1 MVQTVLGFEGIA
13 INVWL
18 VWILPFIGA
27 AIIAGVARAG
37 IKIRDYTAVGLAL
50 ASAVS
55 ATTLLPLLSSSF
67 PDNEIHSQITW
78 ISTLGI
84 KAGVLADPLSI
95 IMTNLVAWVSF
106 LIFVYST
113 GYMHGD
119 SDLTRFWFFM
129 LFFIGSMQLIVLS
142 DNLLMVF
149 FGWEGVGL
157 ASYALIGFWYHD
169 RKKDFVGQTGHRAG
183 GIAMWASP
191 SHAGMKAFLMTRA
204 GDTMM
209 LAGMFLIFAYSG
221 TFGFKELLQ
230 NQTWA
235 TQMAHQNL
243 LVPAAVLLFGGAI
256 GKSAQFP
263 LNEWLLEAMTGPT
276 SVSALIHA
284 ATMVKAGVFL
294 VARIGP
300 LFFALAAFGM
310 TQFFEVVAWVGAIT
324 ALLLATQAIVNP
336 EIKKVLAYSTGSQI
350 GYMMMALGIAGLSTQ
365 FVDGYTAGFFQLMS
379 HAMFK
384 ASLFM
389 GAGALLHTVGS
400 RFMNDM
406 GGMRKHMK
414 KTFIFMLLAS
424 LSLAAA
430 PLVTVGFWSK
440 DAIFAAILESGYIHA
455 SPLFILAVVV
465 AAMTA
470 FYTFRMIGM
479 AFFGKPSPHIQ
490 EMQQQGHQLH
500 EVTPRM
506 WVPFAVLAV
515 ATIAIGVVGFAFES
529 QIHTVLGAYLFH
541 SFSITEG
548 SDQGRSSS
556 LAPIGLTKTTP
567 TTTTTTTTSTTL
579 QHPRGPSRGL
589 LLIQERQ
596 KTNNDNT
603 ILGLNPVAAISSFTA
618 FAIGAALGYIFYIGR
633 IINPQ
638 IISRNMATQAIWT
651 FLYNRWYLNSAL
663 YWGAVIIPMLAY
675 RMVWRYF
682 ESVVIEGINPGFQY
696 AMTSFSKIV
705 KSAQTGITQTYLFV
719 FGVGIIIVVM
729 LLLLTGRT

>member
-50 ASAVS
+50 ASAIS
-55 ATTLLPLLSSSF
+55 ATTLLPLLASSF

-119 SDLTRFWFFM
+119 RDLTRFWFFM

-243 LVPAAVLLFGGAI
+243 LVPAAVLLFGGAV

-365 FVDGYTAGFFQLMS
+365 FVDGYSAGFFQLMS

-389 GAGALLHTVGS
+389 GAGALLHSVGS

-430 PLVTVGFWSK
+430 PLVTMGFWSK

-479 AFFGKPSPHIQ
+479 AFFGKSSPHIQ

-515 ATIAIGVVGFAFES
+515 ATIALGVVGFAFEA

-548 SDQGRSSS
+548 NDQGRSSS
-556 LAPIGLTKTTP
+556 HAPVGLTK
-567 TTTTTTTTSTTL
+567 TTTTTTTTTAL

-589 LLIQERQ
+589 LMQERQ

-633 IINPQ
+633 LINPE
-638 IISRNMATQAIWT
+638 IISRNIATQAIWT